1 MEIKKN
7 AFIALMILSIF
18 IISSC
23 KSNEPAG
30 PTVKAGSPD
39 STAPAQGAQ
48 GTQQTAGSEGSEQS
62 QFDYCST
69 KIKSAQLALNSAKKG
84 LENANEDIKKI
95 EADIKKAQETND
107 VDEISEKRAELESAK
122 RALNEEQEEFDTAKF
137 NLNDIVSKCDN
148 LAKKKDKTICQG
160 FIEDIKEELQLAQNK
175 LTKDKEEL
183 NKINALFEEA
193 KKSNAKLEVINA
205 YKKELQEENLDILK
219 DNNKIDKHQTMLKQ
233 LQDYCKLE

>member
-1 MEIKKN
+1 MQLKKN
-7 AFIALMILSIF
+7 ILITLMILSIF

-23 KSNEPAG
+23 KSSEPG
-30 PTVKAGSPD
+30 VQTGTSEPD
-39 STAPAQGAQ
+39 TQPAAQ
-48 GTQQTAGSEGSEQS
+48 GTQQTAGSEQP
-62 QFDYCST
+62 QLDYCST
-69 KIKSAQLALNSAKKG
+69 KIKSAQLKLKSAEKG

-95 EADIKKAQETND
+95 EDDIKKAQETND
-107 VDEISEKRAELESAK
+107 LDEISEKRAESEAAK
-122 RALNEEQEEFDTAKF
+122 RFLKEEQEEFDTAKF

-160 FIEDIKEELQLAQNK
+160 FIDDIKEELQLAQNK

-193 KKSNAKLEVINA
+193 KKSNAKPEVINA
-205 YKKELQEENLDILK
+205 YRKELQEENLEILK
-219 DNNKIDKHQTMLKQ
+219 DNNKIDKNQAMLKQ